1 MSIRKN
7 RRAVMAQLLL
17 LGDPTGI
24 RTRLDGESLAID
36 FDSIAELR
44 SWLHLAGLNTA
55 DLLSGPPHDGVD
67 DAGRPYR
74 AMSAFPDWHGW
85 HIYAHA
91 TEYTDAAEPLEA
103 HVADQLA
110 ALAAAA

>member
-1 MSIRKN
+1 
-7 RRAVMAQLLL
+7 MAELLL
-17 LGDPTGI
+17 LGDPTGV
-24 RTRLDGESLAID
+24 RVRLDGESLAID

-44 SWLHLAGLNTA
+44 SWLRLAGLNVP
-55 DLLSGPPHDGVD
+55 DLLAGPIREGVD

-91 TEYTDAAEPLEA
+91 TDYTDAAEPLEP